1 MASSASSFAAS
12 SGRFASVYAVAASRR
27 FLASL
32 ARTLR
37 TSSSD
42 SSRAVVPDTS
52 SLVIAVRA
60 IRNVSERTLSCSRI
74 ELCRSER
81 RVNFSCDVPGSVIW
95 AV

>member
-1 MASSASSFAAS
+1 
-12 SGRFASVYAVAASRR
+12 
-27 FLASL
+27 LASL

-52 SLVIAVRA
+52 SLVTAVRA
-60 IRNVSERTLSCSRI
+60 IRNVAVRTMSRSRI
-74 ELCRSER
+74 EVCRSAR
-81 RVNFSCDVPGSVIW
+81 RVDFSFEVLSSVIS

>member
-1 MASSASSFAAS
+1 M
-12 SGRFASVYAVAASRR
+12 YAVAASRR

-52 SLVIAVRA
+52 SLVTAVRA
-60 IRNVSERTLSCSRI
+60 IRNVAVRTWSRARM
-74 ELCRSER
+74 EVCRSAR
-81 RVNFSCDVPGSVIW
+81 SVDFSCEVTGSVIW